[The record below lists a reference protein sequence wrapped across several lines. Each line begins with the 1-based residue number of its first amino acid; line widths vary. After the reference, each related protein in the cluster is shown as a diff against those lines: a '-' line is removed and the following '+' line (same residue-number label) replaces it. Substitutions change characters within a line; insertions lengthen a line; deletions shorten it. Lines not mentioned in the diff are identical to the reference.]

1 MLLARK
7 IIGRVSGCAYAT
19 QATFA
24 DGDMVIVRECARG
37 GKSALIGPLSPSES
51 YHTRKGVL
59 PHSAIIG
66 QLPRARIESTKK
78 DGAGGQFMAQFPT
91 LDEYVPLCS
100 RRCTPIYP
108 KDASAILTM
117 LDTSPG
123 DCILEAGTGNA
134 GLSMYLARAVG
145 PTGKVHTVERSSN
158 TSKHAQLVVEQ
169 FRRGV
174 LVPSIE
180 FHVGVLG
187 EVINQVAVSID
198 KSLANVL
205 NANDSTTTSEGPEQ
219 TWKEQGNVVAPLFDG
234 IVLDMPT
241 PWTQLPQVFGFLKT
255 DRFVVCY
262 LPSISQVMDLVRA
275 CRQWPL
281 IVEDVVEVDW
291 RSWDVK
297 VALVRN
303 PDPSAGS
310 DEAMVCRPTHTP
322 IGHTAFLVKLR
333 KCGSQ

>member
-1 MLLARK
+1 MILARK
-7 IIGRVSGCAYAT
+7 IIGRVAGHPYVT

-24 DGDMVIVRECARG
+24 DGDMVIVRECSRG

-59 PHSAIIG
+59 PHNAIIG

-78 DGAGGQFMAQFPT
+78 DGAGGLFMAQFPT

-145 PTGKVHTVERSSN
+145 PNGKVHTVERSSS
-158 TSKHAQLVVEQ
+158 TSEHAQLVVEQ

-174 LVPSIE
+174 LMPSIV

-187 EVINQVAVSID
+187 EVINKVAVSID
-198 KSLANVL
+198 KSLATVL
-205 NANDSTTTSEGPEQ
+205 NAEKPLAEDPEQ
-219 TWKEQGNVVAPLFDG
+219 TWKEQGNIVAPLFDG

-241 PWTQLPQVFGFLKT
+241 PWTQLPQIFGFLKT

-262 LPSISQVMDLVRA
+262 LPSISQVIDLVRA
-275 CRQWPL
+275 SRQWPL
-281 IVEDVVEVDW
+281 LVEDVVEVDW
-291 RSWDVK
+291 RSWDIK
-297 VALVRN
+297 VAVVRN
-303 PDPSAGS
+303 PDPLAAS

-333 KCGSQ
+333 KCGAQ

>member
-1 MLLARK
+1 MILARK
-7 IIGRVSGCAYAT
+7 VIGRVVGHAYAT
-19 QATFA
+19 QAVFA

-37 GKSALIGPLSPSES
+37 GKSALIGPLSSSES

-59 PHSAIIG
+59 PHNAIIG
-66 QLPRARIESTKK
+66 QLPRARIESIKK
-78 DGAGGQFMAQFPT
+78 DGAGGLFMAQFPT

-108 KDASAILTM
+108 KDASAILSM
-117 LDTSPG
+117 LDASPD

-134 GLSMYLARAVG
+134 GLTLYLARAVG
-145 PTGKVHTVERSSN
+145 PTGKVHTVERSSD
-158 TSKHAQLVVEQ
+158 TSKHARVLVEQ

-180 FHVGVLG
+180 FHVGVLS
-187 EVINQVAVSID
+187 EVINNVAVSVD
-198 KSLANVL
+198 SSLATVL
-205 NANDSTTTSEGPEQ
+205 NAEQPLSKDPEQ
-219 TWKEQGNVVAPLFDG
+219 TWKEQGNIIAPLFDG

-241 PWTQLPQVFGFLKT
+241 PWTQLPQIFGFLKT

-275 CRQWPL
+275 SRQWPL
-281 IVEDVVEVDW
+281 LVEDVVEVDW

-297 VALVRN
+297 AAVVRN
-303 PDPSAGS
+303 PDPLAAT

-333 KCGSQ
+333 KCGAQ